1 MVEEKKPEDERV
13 QVALVEEEAEELEEA
28 EEDITVEE
36 EEEEEE
42 QGSNPVPPKES
53 AVTMGE
59 PLPPADLPTQ
69 KSPGG
74 KSPKDDDG
82 WMDYQAHPPIVT
94 DEYEEEEEEEDDGDD
109 EVDNVIVFDSRP
121 SSFLTRKEGVERVG
135 EDGSGG
141 MMVVLAP
148 QKYTAN
154 TMVSESPLMFFQ
166 TAAVPNDCS
175 PSWFFSCFILIAP
188 VPFHI

>member
-28 EEDITVEE
+28 EEDIAVEE
-36 EEEEEE
+36 EEEEEK
-42 QGSNPVPPKES
+42 GSNPVPPKES

-74 KSPKDDDG
+74 KPPKDDG

-94 DEYEEEEEEEDDGDD
+94 DEYEEEEEEEGDGDD

-154 TMVSESPLMFFQ
+154 TMVSESPLMLFQ
-166 TAAVPNDCS
+166 TAAVSNGYIS
-175 PSWFFSCFILIAP
+175 SCFYFCFIFIAP

>member
-13 QVALVEEEAEELEEA
+13 QVALVVEEAEELEES

-36 EEEEEE
+36 EEEK
-42 QGSNPVPPKES
+42 GSNPVPPKES

-74 KSPKDDDG
+74 KSPKDDG

-94 DEYEEEEEEEDDGDD
+94 DEYEEEEEEEEDDEEE

-154 TMVSESPLMFFQ
+154 TMVRESPLMFF
-166 TAAVPNDCS
+166 PDCC
-175 PSWFFSCFILIAP
+175 CF
-188 VPFHI
+188 